1 MVGTISDWRDELGTL
16 AEAVSA
22 FRGSVVM
29 SDAGLL
35 SYRDFDDVLGLS
47 ATS

>member
-29 SDAGLL
+29 SDVDRCPTAILTMY
-35 SYRDFDDVLGLS
+35 SD
-47 ATS
+47 